1 MTDTLPPRREYPD
14 EISLVD
20 IAIIFIKRRYVF
32 YAVFVAVTLAGL
44 AYALLATEKYEYVSL
59 IQVAQ
64 KDKGEPVQAV
74 PVTIA
79 TLKSRWLPEV
89 ETAYRAEHNEKLPF
103 KVVFSNPENTDLVR
117 ITSQVATPAAKIV
130 AAAHQA
136 LINSVKEHQDELIKH
151 EKGSVKNQ
159 IASLDNALDSLKG
172 QQNSGE
178 ALAALI
184 EKRAKLE
191 GVAESLKSVDVLVT
205 GRQSDERASPR
216 RGLIVIFSVL
226 LGGIMGVFMAFMS
239 EFFVSVRTKLA
250 TNAT

>member
-1 MTDTLPPRREYPD
+1 MTDTLPQRRESPG
-14 EISLVD
+14 ETSLVD

-44 AYALLATEKYEYVSL
+44 AYALLATEQYEYVSL
-59 IQVAQ
+59 IQIAQ
-64 KDKGEPVQAV
+64 KDKGEPVQAA

-79 TLKSRWLPEV
+79 TLRSRWLPEI
-89 ETAYRAEHNEKLPF
+89 EAAYRAEHDEKLPF
-103 KVVFSNPENTDLVR
+103 KVAFNNPENTDLVR
-117 ITSQVATPAAKIV
+117 ITSRAATSAAKIV
-130 AAAHQA
+130 AEAHQA
-136 LINSVKEHQDELIKH
+136 LINSVKEHQDELIKR
-151 EKGSVKNQ
+151 EKGSVENQ
-159 IASLDNALDSLKG
+159 IASLDSALDSLKG
-172 QQNSGE
+172 QDNSGE

-191 GVAESLKSVDVLVT
+191 GVAESLESVGVLVT
-205 GRQSDERASPR
+205 SRQSDERASPR

-226 LGGIMGVFMAFMS
+226 LGGILGIFMAFMS